1 MSPFFVSGV
10 IMFKVK
16 IEYLES
22 DLTMSEARNYA
33 LTKYGKNCLIEFAP
47 ISSKPEDIIDFMLQQ
62 LVTEK
67 QLDAKFTNH
76 SELYH
81 KKIGLIKSEVQS
93 IVAKRLDILIS
104 RNEESL

>member
-1 MSPFFVSGV
+1 
-10 IMFKVK
+10 
-16 IEYLES
+16 
-22 DLTMSEARNYA
+22 
-33 LTKYGKNCLIEFAP
+33 
-47 ISSKPEDIIDFMLQQ
+47 MLQQ

-76 SELYH
+76 SELYN

-104 RNEESL
+104 RNEEIL